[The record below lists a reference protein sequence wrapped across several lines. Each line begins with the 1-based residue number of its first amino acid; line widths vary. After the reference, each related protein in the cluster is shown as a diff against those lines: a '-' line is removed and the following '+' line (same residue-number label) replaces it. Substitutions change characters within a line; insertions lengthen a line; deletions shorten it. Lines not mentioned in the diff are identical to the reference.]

1 MGGILVEPYESAT
14 DYQIDRYPH
23 QAFFNN
29 RYSGPLF
36 MIEPVALQDFFI
48 TFFSSALIIL
58 AGASYALLF
67 AWSKVNATTSIKIAA
82 YVSYAVLILSVAQL
96 TRAANFQGYWLII
109 SVVMVV
115 GYFFAP
121 IGIWHLCVKTHAPV
135 TTDLTITTE
144 DKL

>member
-1 MGGILVEPYESAT
+1 
-14 DYQIDRYPH
+14 
-23 QAFFNN
+23 
-29 RYSGPLF
+29 

-67 AWSKVNATTSIKIAA
+67 AWSKVNPNLRIKIAA
-82 YVSYAVLILSVAQL
+82 NIAYTVLTGSVAEL
-96 TRAANFQGYWLII
+96 TRAAQFHGYWLII
-109 SVVMVV
+109 SLVMLI

-121 IGIWHLCVKTHAPV
+121 IGIWHLCVKTHADSNL
-135 TTDLTITTE
+135 TTTTE

>member
-1 MGGILVEPYESAT
+1 ML
-14 DYQIDRYPH
+14 
-23 QAFFNN
+23 
-29 RYSGPLF
+29 

-67 AWSKVNATTSIKIAA
+67 AWSKVNPDLRIKIAA
-82 YVSYAVLILSVAQL
+82 YVSYLVLTLSVAEL
-96 TRAANFQGYWLII
+96 SRAAQFQGYWLII
-109 SVVMVV
+109 SGVMVI

-121 IGIWHLCVKTHAPV
+121 IGIWHLCVKTHADQNLFS
-135 TTDLTITTE
+135 TTKE